1 MEKRNIVGT
10 SRNVGDG
17 VWRKPVANQKELTFQ
32 KSKNGLPK
40 TLLLPQEG
48 LNDKQPIPIIG

>member
-10 SRNVGDG
+10 SGNVGDG

-32 KSKNGLPK
+32 KSKSRLP
-40 TLLLPQEG
+40 
-48 LNDKQPIPIIG
+48 